1 MNKPPEK
8 IRVVMNRYRCIVPDA
23 APIYEWDREHPDCT
37 PHTEH
42 FYTLEKPMT
51 QKTSHIKD
59 TYIFDESIQGYR
71 GALESEKQM
80 CEDIKRP
87 MTQKTENLTTEEAWA
102 AMARGECV
110 KAHYYVHR
118 IRENVFQ
125 FFNGEKWLSS
135 CELDS
140 GPYSIVPD
148 PPKPKD
154 IENEYNEDKRKL
166 LKDFDNTK
174 SFKMATKSLIEFI
187 ELNFE
192 KRKP

>member
-1 MNKPPEK
+1 
-8 IRVVMNRYRCIVPDA
+8 
-23 APIYEWDREHPDCT
+23 
-37 PHTEH
+37 
-42 FYTLEKPMT
+42 
-51 QKTSHIKD
+51 
-59 TYIFDESIQGYR
+59 
-71 GALESEKQM
+71 
-80 CEDIKRP
+80 
-87 MTQKTENLTTEEAWA
+87 MTQKTENLTTQEAWA